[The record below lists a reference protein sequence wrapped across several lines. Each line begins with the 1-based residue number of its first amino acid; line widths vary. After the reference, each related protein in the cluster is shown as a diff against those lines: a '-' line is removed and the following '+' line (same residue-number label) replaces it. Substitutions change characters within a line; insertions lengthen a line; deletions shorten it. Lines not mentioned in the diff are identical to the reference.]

1 MGSENTVTSS
11 IPIPNWM
18 KSKLNDKYNLDD
30 SSAFSPPSEDDG
42 FFHIPYP
49 KHNKSTSD
57 FASLNEDENKFISI
71 TKALNLNSAE
81 SSNNNHGFAKHTVPC
96 QKYLGGM
103 CDPGSVQGVNKSYGT
118 DDGFKGE
125 AARCGQSIVA
135 VAEQMVRTNQLY
147 KGRASDDTFNTSIG
161 PSDTYLRPRR
171 NSRSLPASPL
181 ARRKNPFFTPPI
193 LAHVDVAVSPPAETY
208 VAPSETFIAPAAARA
223 AAKLRDVSPAGSG
236 GMRAKP
242 TELREIN
249 FWSPTSM

>member
-30 SSAFSPPSEDDG
+30 SAFSPPGDDDG

-57 FASLNEDENKFISI
+57 FIALKEQEDDKFISI
-71 TKALNLNSAE
+71 TKALNLNST
-81 SSNNNHGFAKHTVPC
+81 SSSGSHNNNNDFDLSKHTLPC
-96 QKYLGGM
+96 QKYIGGM
-103 CDPGSVQGVNKSYGT
+103 CDPAQKGINKSYGT

-125 AARCGQSIVA
+125 ASLCGQSIVA
-135 VAEQMVRTNQLY
+135 VAEQMVRSNQLY
-147 KGRASDDTFNTSIG
+147 NGRASDDTFNATG
-161 PSDTYLRPRR
+161 LPNDKYLRPRR

-181 ARRKNPFFTPPI
+181 SRRKNPFFTPPI
-193 LAHVDVAVSPPAETY
+193 LAHVDDPAPDPNPRY
-208 VAPSETFIAPAAARA
+208 IAPAAARA
-223 AAKLRDVSPAGSG
+223 AAKLRDVSPG
-236 GMRAKP
+236 GGTGGLRAKP